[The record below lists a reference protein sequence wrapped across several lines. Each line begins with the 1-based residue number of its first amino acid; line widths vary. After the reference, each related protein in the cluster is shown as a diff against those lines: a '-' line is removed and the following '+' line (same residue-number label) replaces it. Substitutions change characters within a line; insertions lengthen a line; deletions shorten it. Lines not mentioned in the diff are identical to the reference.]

1 MYCVNVSR
9 FCMKTYRSIHVSFPY
24 VSDRGASF
32 LYNDAKANRNQGEG
46 LREVHEKEANVE

>member
-1 MYCVNVSR
+1 
-9 FCMKTYRSIHVSFPY
+9 MKTYRSIHVSFPY
-24 VSDRGASF
+24 VSDRGVSF